1 LPVKANGQ
9 LLTKQGGFIS
19 RKSGSDTDF
28 SAGSIAM
35 GSASVLATQGS
46 VSAVSAGA
54 ITGVG
59 NASLRAGQNL
69 SVDAGQGSLVL
80 SPWQT
85 SQLSAGQDLSLTAR
99 TGQLKLDGWGSSS
112 DTVGTRV
119 SLTARD
125 MNLQGASVDLLG
137 AALSARRDLRI
148 TATDGS
154 VNISALE
161 NTPNQGGYA
170 NRYMQGA
177 DLNASRHL
185 QITSAGHI
193 LSQGLKASAG
203 GDLSMRAAASLDMAG
218 TSNRIDRY
226 DGFWTIRQRQV
237 NTSTLSA
244 GGAMALSAGSD
255 MRLDAVRASAGG
267 AMTVNALGNVQLDA
281 SQNWSDYNRTSY
293 STRRSWY
300 GRKTTTTTHHFQEY
314 FTTAPTELSAAS
326 ISVKAG
332 NELSTYG
339 SRINS
344 LSGRTELQAAGA
356 ANYFAVY
363 DQSIVRDDSHKS
375 SSFLGMRYSSSRSAS
390 SRVEDTPLVTRLQ
403 SEGEPT
409 SRSGGDTLMQGT
421 QVNAAWGSSIEA
433 GVGERAR
440 ADARIILEGVRTTV
454 QQSRTAKSDYVV
466 WQSMS
471 GSGSTT
477 QTMALPSFAGG
488 GTFTAPGGISV
499 QIPDGDFKS
508 QITSLSSQ
516 PGMGYL
522 NDLTT
527 RKDVN
532 WQAVKLAND
541 QWNYSQQGLTPVGAA
556 LIGLAVAMATGG
568 AGASL
573 LGTTTT
579 TVTTVGGVATSTA
592 VTTLGSTTLA
602 VNGVATVAG
611 AMANAAFTSLA
622 AQASITLINNKG
634 DVGKT
639 LKELGNSHTV
649 KNMIIAAG
657 VAGVTTYTADWGRTV
672 LTETGNTVVTD
683 WAKRSQAYML
693 NTAAKGVLTGANS
706 SSDWWTV
713 AGLGLA
719 GEAYQYWAGRG
730 ADVRPGVDRE
740 KPDFKFDEED
750 GLYRVPRVLV
760 NGVLREGKNL
770 GHNEECFSIFRI
782 CHGTPISNAIS
793 ALPGMNAF
801 ATLHDSWGE
810 WMDKSAGVWNTATNI
825 GSMPPSLLVNYG
837 ALLDQYR
844 YINAKR
850 K

>member
-1 LPVKANGQ
+1 M
-9 LLTKQGGFIS
+9 S
-19 RKSGSDTDF
+19 
-28 SAGSIAM
+28 
-35 GSASVLATQGS
+35 SASVLATQGS
-46 VSAVSAGA
+46 FSAVSAGA
-54 ITGVG
+54 ISGLG

-99 TGQLKLDGWGSSS
+99 TGQLKFEGMGSSS
-112 DTVGTRV
+112 DTVGIRG

-177 DLNASRHL
+177 DLNAGRHL

-193 LSQGLKASAG
+193 LSQGLKANAG
-203 GDLSMRAAASLDMAG
+203 GDLRMRAAASLDMAG

-226 DGFWTIRQRQV
+226 DGFWTIQQRQV

-255 MRLDAVRASAGG
+255 LRLDAVKASAGG
-267 AMTVNALGNVQLDA
+267 ALNINALGNVRLDA
-281 SQNWSDYNRTSY
+281 SQNWTEM
-293 STRRSWY
+293 T
-300 GRKTTTTTHHFQEY
+300 GTTVSRGKNSRTTTHHLREY
-314 FTTAPTELSAAS
+314 VTTAPTELSAAS
-326 ISVKAG
+326 VSVKAG

-339 SRINS
+339 ARVS
-344 LSGRTELQAAGA
+344 SGGRVILQAGGA
-356 ANYFAVY
+356 ANYYAVY
-363 DQSIVRDDSHKS
+363 DQSTVRDDSHKTR
-375 SSFLGMRYSSSRSAS
+375 SFLGIRYSSSRSS
-390 SRVEDTPLVTRLQ
+390 SSSIENKPLVTRLQ
-403 SEGEPT
+403 SEAELV
-409 SRSGGDTLMQGT
+409 SNSGSDTLMQGT
-421 QVNAAWGSSIEA
+421 QVRAGGGYAINA
-433 GVGERAR
+433 GVGDAAR
-440 ADARIILEGVRTTV
+440 ADARIILEGVKTTV
-454 QQSRTAKSDYVV
+454 QQSRTAKSDHVV

-488 GTFTAPGGISV
+488 GTFTVPGGISV
-499 QIPDGDFKS
+499 QIPEGEFKS

-522 NDLTT
+522 NDLAA

-532 WQAVKLAND
+532 WQAVKLAHE
-541 QWNYSQQGLTPVGAA
+541 QWSYSQSGLTPAGAA
-556 LIGLAVAMATGG
+556 LIGLAVAAATGG

-573 LGTTTT
+573 MGTT
-579 TVTTVGGVATSTA
+579 GAMSTA
-592 VTTLGSTTLA
+592 A
-602 VNGVATVAG
+602 
-611 AMANAAFTSLA
+611 ANAALTSLA

-657 VAGVTTYTADWGRTV
+657 VAGVTAYTADWGRTV

-683 WAKRSQAYML
+683 WAKRSQAYAL
-693 NTAAKGVLTGANS
+693 NTAAKGVLTGANA
-706 SSDWWTV
+706 SSDWWTI
-713 AGLGLA
+713 AALGLS
-719 GEAYQYWAGRG
+719 GEAYQYWVGRN
-730 ADVRPGVDRE
+730 ADVRPGVDRDNPVVDTLDQE
-740 KPDFKFDEED
+740 N
-750 GLYRVPRVLV
+750 GLYRMPRVIV
-760 NGVLREGKNL
+760 NGVLREGKNV
-770 GHNEECFSIFRI
+770 GHNELCLSAIKV
-782 CHGTPISNAIS
+782 CHGTSISNALNT
-793 ALPGMNAF
+793 LPGFNAF
-801 ATLHDSWGE
+801 ATLHDGWGE
-810 WMDKSAGVWNTATNI
+810 WMKQGRNWSLATNL
-825 GSMPPSLLVNYG
+825 GTMPPALLVNYG

-844 YINAKR
+844 YINSRR